1 MSSSIFLDDGV
12 GVLFSS
18 ISTGQVADLVIPVE
32 VAAGGVSSSIAPNGS
47 ASVTAN
53 LMELELATFWTGTAE
68 RFFLSSVQGGLTEF
82 FARCLSRHL

>member
-32 VAAGGVSSSIAPNGS
+32 VAAGGVSSAPNGS
-47 ASVTAN
+47 ASVTGI
-53 LMELELATFWTGTAE
+53 LTELELATFWTGME
-68 RFFLSSVQGGLTEF
+68 RCPLSSV
-82 FARCLSRHL
+82 

>member
-32 VAAGGVSSSIAPNGS
+32 VAAGGVSSAPSGS
-47 ASVTAN
+47 ASVTGS
-53 LMELELATFWTGTAE
+53 LTELELATFWTGTE
-68 RFFLSSVQGGLTEF
+68 RQPLSSVEG
-82 FARCLSRHL
+82 RSI

>member
-32 VAAGGVSSSIAPNGS
+32 VAAGGVSSAPSGS
-47 ASVTAN
+47 ASVTGI
-53 LMELELATFWTGTAE
+53 LTELELATFWTGTE
-68 RFFLSSVQGGLTEF
+68 RCPLSSV
-82 FARCLSRHL
+82 